1 MSTFEATPHTD
12 DSGAAYLKVAGAL
25 DLAAA
30 PQLIQEVKESQV
42 LRLDLSEVE
51 FMDSTGLGALIT
63 VRNGAREKGEE
74 LQLLAISRAVERV
87 LELSG
92 LTDVFGVADE

>member
-1 MSTFEATPHTD
+1 MSTFEVTPHTD
-12 DSGAAYLKVAGAL
+12 DSGTTYLKVSGAL

-42 LRLDLSEVE
+42 LRLDLSEVD

-63 VRNGAREKGEE
+63 VRNGAREKNEE
-74 LQLLAISRAVERV
+74 LELLAISRAVERV

-92 LTDVFGVADE
+92 LTDVFGTSHE